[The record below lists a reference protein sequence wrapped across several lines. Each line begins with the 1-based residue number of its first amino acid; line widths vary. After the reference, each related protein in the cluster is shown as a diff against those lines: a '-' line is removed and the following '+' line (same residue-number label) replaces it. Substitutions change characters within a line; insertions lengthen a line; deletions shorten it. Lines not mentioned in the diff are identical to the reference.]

1 MKKCTLCVDRI
12 YNLHLPEEDRI
23 PACVRACPT
32 GARHFGDLGDPA
44 SAVSQLVAERGGFD
58 LLPEFGYKPVNK
70 YLPPRPRRDATTAHA
85 EVSSTAA
92 PRSDEAAGGT
102 PADRLFAWIDRALSR

>member
-32 GARHFGDLGDPA
+32 GARHFGDLGDPT
-44 SAVSQLVAERGGFD
+44 SGVSQLVAERGGFD
-58 LLPEFGYKPVNK
+58 LLPAFGYKPVNK
-70 YLPPRPRRDATTAHA
+70 YLPPRPRRDATA
-85 EVSSTAA
+85 ETAA
-92 PRSDEAAGGT
+92 RPDPASTKTAGAAPGVA
-102 PADRLFAWIDRALSR
+102 ADRLFAWIDRVLSR